1 MAVFR
6 FQFEAVLKHRR
17 DQERRE
23 QMVVAELESR
33 RHGLEATIR
42 QHQRGIVSARG
53 DLRDRL
59 APGASVDLR
68 SVRLQASASLHL
80 VGLAQRA
87 VLELAG
93 VHEKLDRARRVLL
106 RASVRRKAVEL
117 LKERKQQEWLQE
129 QSRRE
134 DRALDELAVM
144 RMAAEDAS

>member
-6 FQFEAVLKHRR
+6 FQFEAVLTHRR
-17 DQERRE
+17 EQERRE
-23 QMVVAELESR
+23 QMVVAELESKRHGVEAAIR
-33 RHGLEATIR
+33 RH
-42 QHQRGIVSARG
+42 QQGIVSARG

-68 SVRLQASASLHL
+68 SVRIQASASLHL

-93 VHEKLDRARRVLL
+93 VHERLDRARRVLL

-117 LKERKQQEWLQE
+117 LKERKQQEWQQE
-129 QSRRE
+129 QKRRE
-134 DRALDELAVM
+134 ERALDELAVM
-144 RMAAEDAS
+144 RAAAEDAA

>member
-1 MAVFR
+1 MATFR
-6 FQFEAVLKHRR
+6 FQFEAVLRHRR

-23 QMVVAELESR
+23 QMAVAELEAR
-33 RHGLEATIR
+33 RHDLEATIR
-42 QHQRGIVSARG
+42 QHQGGIVSARG

-59 APGASVDLR
+59 APGVTVDLR
-68 SVRLQASASLHL
+68 SVRMQASASLHL

-93 VHEKLDRARRVLL
+93 VHERLDRARRVLL

-117 LKERKQQEWLQE
+117 LKERKHHEWQQEQN
-129 QSRRE
+129 RRE

-144 RMAAEDAS
+144 RAAAEDLT

>member
-6 FQFEAVLKHRR
+6 FQFEAVLRHRR
-17 DQERRE
+17 DEERRE
-23 QMVVAELESR
+23 QMIVAELESK

-59 APGASVDLR
+59 TPGASVDLR

-80 VGLAQRA
+80 VVLAQRA

-93 VHEKLDRARRVLL
+93 VHQRLDRARLSLL

-117 LKERKQQEWLQE
+117 LKERKLQEWQ
-129 QSRRE
+129 QDQRRRE

-144 RMAAEDAS
+144 RAAAEDLT